1 MDPMTK
7 HIFRCLNAHDMG
19 FNAVA
24 KLAKQQKAFNSNTVF
39 MLTVLTGLALVEHV
53 RIKKIEEQVEEIQ
66 TKGD

>member
-24 KLAKQQKAFNSNTVF
+24 KLAKQQKAFNSNTVV
-39 MLTVLTGLALVEHV
+39 MLTVLTGLVLVDHV
-53 RIKKIEEQVEEIQ
+53 RIKRIEEQVEEIQ